1 MTLRLRFILP
11 VALFAVIAVAL
22 AVGLNLDPRKLPSTM
37 IDKPTPEFDL
47 PPVAG
52 RALGLA
58 STDLVGEVQL
68 VNFFASWCVACRAE
82 HPLLNRLTEEDIVA
96 VYGINYKDKPE
107 NARAWLDRLGDP
119 YVRSGADIP
128 GRAGIDWGVYGLPET
143 FIVDAN
149 GRIVYKHVGAI
160 RAEDLENTI
169 LPIIES
175 LRR

>member
-11 VALFAVIAVAL
+11 LVLFSGIAVAL
-22 AVGLNLDPRKLPSTM
+22 AVGLSLDPRKLPSTM
-37 IDKPTPEFDL
+37 IDKPSPEFDL
-47 PPVAG
+47 PPVEG
-52 RALGLA
+52 RPRGLA
-58 STDLVGEVQL
+58 SADLIGEVRL

-82 HPLLNRLTEEDIVA
+82 HPLLNHLTEEGIVA

-107 NARAWLDRLGDP
+107 DARAWLDRLGDP

-128 GRAGIDWGVYGLPET
+128 GRTGIDWGVYGLPET

-160 RAEDLENTI
+160 YPEDLENTI
-169 LPIIES
+169 LPIVES
-175 LRR
+175 LRQ